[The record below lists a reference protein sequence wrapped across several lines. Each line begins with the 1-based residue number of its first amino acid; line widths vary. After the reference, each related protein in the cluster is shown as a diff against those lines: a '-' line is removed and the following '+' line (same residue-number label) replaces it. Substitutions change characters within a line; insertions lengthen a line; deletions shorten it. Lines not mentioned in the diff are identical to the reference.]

1 MPRTCLA
8 RGAQRS
14 TRAAAV
20 GCAPRA
26 ASGRIGAARRGHS
39 AAVAA
44 RARPLL
50 ARMGLIYCALPTHS
64 VPGTHG
70 GAQRAV
76 VGGDIAQIGRN
87 WDLEVEGRWPLK
99 QIQWVGVPGG
109 CCARPTWLALR
120 WEDHAGTSVGKW
132 RQMRR
137 FGAPRQRSRARG
149 ATRDAEAYGAAM
161 RPCRRG
167 AAAAAR
173 PVSAPMGT
181 TQCATPACRRP
192 ARTAAR
198 RRAQRARGRA
208 SPTGDRPAFAP
219 TAPPHRTLRRIWRC
233 RAAPMV

>member
-1 MPRTCLA
+1 MEERSALWWGATLPKLA
-8 RGAQRS
+8 E
-14 TRAAAV
+14 
-20 GCAPRA
+20 
-26 ASGRIGAARRGHS
+26 
-39 AAVAA
+39 
-44 RARPLL
+44 
-50 ARMGLIYCALPTHS
+50 
-64 VPGTHG
+64 
-70 GAQRAV
+70 
-76 VGGDIAQIGRN
+76 IGRN
-87 WDLEVEGRWPLK
+87 WDFVVEGRWPLK
-99 QIQWVGVPGG
+99 QIQWVRVPGG

-120 WEDHAGTSVGKW
+120 WEDHAGTSVVKW

-167 AAAAAR
+167 DAAAAR
-173 PVSAPMGT
+173 LVSAPMGT

>member
-50 ARMGLIYCALPTHS
+50 ARMGLLYCALPTHN

-70 GAQRAV
+70 GAQRAL
-76 VGGDIAQIGRN
+76 VGCDIAQIGRN
-87 WDLEVEGRWPLK
+87 WDLVRWWFDLVEGRWPLK

-167 AAAAAR
+167 AVAAAR
-173 PVSAPMGT
+173 PVSAPMGAI
-181 TQCATPACRRP
+181 CGATPACRRP
-192 ARTAAR
+192 ARTAALR
-198 RRAQRARGRA
+198 GARGRA
-208 SPTGDRPAFAP
+208 VAHRP
-219 TAPPHRTLRRIWRC
+219 R
-233 RAAPMV
+233 

>member
-1 MPRTCLA
+1 MPEGRSDRLERRQWGA
-8 RGAQRS
+8 RRAR
-14 TRAAAV
+14 RAAELAV
-20 GCAPRA
+20 LGGVTA
-26 ASGRIGAARRGHS
+26 HS

-50 ARMGLIYCALPTHS
+50 AQMGLLYCALPTHN

-76 VGGDIAQIGRN
+76 VGGNIAQIVRN
-87 WDLEVEGRWPLK
+87 WDLVVEGKWPLK

-149 ATRDAEAYGAAM
+149 ATRDAEAYDASS

-167 AAAAAR
+167 ASAAAR
-173 PVSAPMGT
+173 PVSAPIGT
-181 TQCATPACRRP
+181 THGATAACRRP
-192 ARTAAR
+192 ARTAALR
-198 RRAQRARGRA
+198 GARGRA
-208 SPTGDRPAFAP
+208 VAHRP
-219 TAPPHRTLRRIWRC
+219 R
-233 RAAPMV
+233 

>member
-1 MPRTCLA
+1 MRTGA
-8 RGAQRS
+8 RGAR
-14 TRAAAV
+14 RAA
-20 GCAPRA
+20 GYDAPRR
-26 ASGRIGAARRGHS
+26 GRS

-44 RARPLL
+44 RARPIL
-50 ARMGLIYCALPTHS
+50 ARMGLLYCALPTHG

-76 VGGDIAQIGRN
+76 MGGDIAQFGQIGRN
-87 WDLEVEGRWPLK
+87 WDLVVEGRWPLK

-149 ATRDAEAYGAAM
+149 ATRDAEAYDASS
-161 RPCRRG
+161 RPCHRG
-167 AAAAAR
+167 AAAVAR

-198 RRAQRARGRA
+198 RRAQRARWRA
-208 SPTGDRPAFAP
+208 SPTEDWPVFAP
-219 TAPPHRTLRRIWRC
+219 TAPPPRTLRRIWRC

>member
-8 RGAQRS
+8 RGAQRL

-20 GCAPRA
+20 GCALVRT
-26 ASGRIGAARRGHS
+26 ARG
-39 AAVAA
+39 
-44 RARPLL
+44 ARPGMTLL
-50 ARMGLIYCALPTHS
+50 
-64 VPGTHG
+64 G
-70 GAQRAV
+70 GA
-76 VGGDIAQIGRN
+76 
-87 WDLEVEGRWPLK
+87 
-99 QIQWVGVPGG
+99 PGG

-149 ATRDAEAYGAAM
+149 ATRDAEAYDASS
-161 RPCRRG
+161 RPCHRG
-167 AAAAAR
+167 AAAVAR

-198 RRAQRARGRA
+198 RRAQRVRGRA
-208 SPTGDRPAFAP
+208 SPTVDWPAFAWLLHRLRLLP
-219 TAPPHRTLRRIWRC
+219 GPCAESGGAGRRQWSRDAPARSASAARR
-233 RAAPMV
+233 VS

>member
-1 MPRTCLA
+1 MEERSALWWGATLPKLA
-8 RGAQRS
+8 E
-14 TRAAAV
+14 
-20 GCAPRA
+20 
-26 ASGRIGAARRGHS
+26 
-39 AAVAA
+39 
-44 RARPLL
+44 
-50 ARMGLIYCALPTHS
+50 
-64 VPGTHG
+64 
-70 GAQRAV
+70 
-76 VGGDIAQIGRN
+76 IGRN
-87 WDLEVEGRWPLK
+87 WDFVVEGRWPLK

-167 AAAAAR
+167 AVAAAR

-181 TQCATPACRRP
+181 NHGATISCRRP

-208 SPTGDRPAFAP
+208 SPTVDQTAFAP
-219 TAPPHRTLRRIWRC
+219 TAPPPLPRRRIC
-233 RAAPMV
+233 RYWAAPMV